1 MVKRSAAFTPVSSH
15 VPADGLSIPADGLK
29 GLRENLRN
37 EITSGLLVSLIAL
50 PLCLGIAMASGFPAF
65 GGLITAIVGGLIVAP
80 LCGSQLSIKGPA
92 AGLIAIAIASVETL
106 GQGDDFAGYRYTL
119 AVLAIAAGLQIVFA
133 ILKLGRFGDFFPASV
148 VHGMLA
154 AIGIIIFSKQI
165 HPLLGVKPLS
175 QHPIDLILE
184 IPHSLVVMNP
194 RVALVGVT
202 SVLIVVLAPMLLGRL
217 SRYFPGP
224 LLAVLAGIC
233 FCLSFD
239 FAHPHKYTWYSMEYL
254 LDDKFLVNLPSNF
267 VAGLTFPDFSK
278 VFSLH
283 SLQFILMFSLIGSI
297 ESLLTVKAVD
307 SVDPYKRRSNLNKD
321 LMAVGTGN
329 LVLSL
334 IGGLP
339 MISEVVRSY
348 ANVSYG
354 AKTRWSNFMHGA
366 WLLLFALALADII
379 HLVPVAALAGVLCVT
394 GYRLA
399 APIHFKH
406 CREIGKEQLLVFL
419 ATIIGTLMTDLLV
432 GVFIGVAVQYLCCV
446 YMGAPLS
453 SLFTPVTRRRRVSD
467 GRKVIFLP
475 VTCFFGNVISFKRV
489 VDHVRDVDIELD
501 FSQTAHVDHT
511 FMHEIRSLEREL
523 ALYGGKVIMVGLDRL
538 VPVSNHHAASRSVP
552 ADRFVGRALV
562 RG

>member
-1 MVKRSAAFTPVSSH
+1 MKRSAAFTPVSSP
-15 VPADGLSIPADGLK
+15 VPSDGVKGLK
-29 GLRENLRN
+29 ENLRN

-119 AVLAIAAGLQIVFA
+119 AVLAVAAFLQIIFA
-133 ILKLGRFGDFFPASV
+133 LCKFGRLGDFFPASV

-175 QHPIDLILE
+175 QNPIDLLLE
-184 IPHSLVVMNP
+184 IPHSLVMMNP

-202 SVLIVVLAPMLLGRL
+202 SVLIVVLAPMLLGKL

-239 FAHPHKYTWYSMEYL
+239 FSHPHKYTWYSLEYP
-254 LDDKFLVNLPSNF
+254 LDENFLVNLPSNF
-267 VAGLTFPDFSK
+267 VAGLTFPNFSK
-278 VFSLH
+278 ILSGE

-307 SVDPYKRRSNLNKD
+307 SVDPYKRRADLNKD
-321 LMAVGTGN
+321 LMGVGIGN
-329 LVLSL
+329 FILSM

-399 APIHFKH
+399 APIHFKR
-406 CREIGKEQLLVFL
+406 CKDIGLEQLVVFL
-419 ATIIGTLMTDLLV
+419 STIIGTLFTDLLI
-432 GVFIGVAVQYLCCV
+432 GVFIGVVVQYICCLV
-446 YMGAPLS
+446 MGASLP
-453 SLFTPVTRRRRVSD
+453 SLFVPVDRRRRVAE

-475 VTCFFGNVISFKRV
+475 PTCFFGNVISFKRV

-501 FSQTAHVDHT
+501 FQNTVHVDHT
-511 FMHEIRSLEREL
+511 FMHEIRCLERSL
-523 ALYGGKVIMVGLDRL
+523 ASRGGKVILTGLSRL
-538 VPVSNHHAASRSVP
+538 IPVSEHASASRSV
-552 ADRFVGRALV
+552 
-562 RG
+562 RGDGLFGHPVVSR

>member
-1 MVKRSAAFTPVSSH
+1 MLDRSAAFTPVPSR
-15 VPADGLSIPADGLK
+15 IPADGFQGFK
-29 GLRENLRN
+29 ENIRN

-65 GGLITAIVGGLIVAP
+65 GGLITAVVGGLLVAP
-80 LCGSQLSIKGPA
+80 LCGSRLSIKGPA

-119 AVLAIAAGLQIVFA
+119 AVLAVAALLQVGFA
-133 ILKLGRFGDFFPASV
+133 FLKLGKLGDFFPASV

-175 QHPIDLILE
+175 QNPIDLLLE

-202 SVLIVVLAPMLLGRL
+202 SVLIVLFAPALLGRL
-217 SRYFPGP
+217 SKYCPGP
-224 LLAVLAGIC
+224 LLAVLAGIA

-239 FAHPHKYTWYSMEYL
+239 FAHAHKYTWYSMEYP
-254 LDDKFLVNLPSNF
+254 LDEKFLVNLPSNF

-278 VFSLH
+278 IFSMA

-307 SVDPYKRRSNLNKD
+307 SVDPFKRRSDLNKD
-321 LMAVGTGN
+321 LMAVGVGN

-366 WLLLFALALADII
+366 WLLLFAVALADII

-399 APIHFKH
+399 APIHFRH
-406 CREIGKEQLLVFL
+406 CREKGKEQLFVFL
-419 ATIIGTLMTDLLV
+419 ATIVGTLFTDLLV
-432 GVFIGVAVQYLCCV
+432 GVFIGVVVQYVCCV
-446 YMGAPLS
+446 AMGAPLG
-453 SLFTPVTRRRRVSD
+453 SLFVPVVRRRRLDDGHKIVS
-467 GRKVIFLP
+467 LP
-475 VTCFFGNVISFKRV
+475 PTCFFGNVISFKRII
-489 VDHVRDVDIELD
+489 DHVRDRDIELD
-501 FSQTAHVDHT
+501 FSGTVHVDHT
-511 FMHEIRSLEREL
+511 FMQEVRSLETDL
-523 ALYGGKVIMVGLDRL
+523 AKVGRRVILSNFDKL
-538 VPVSNHHAASRSVP
+538 VPVSTHHAACRRLQ
-552 ADRFVGRALV
+552 ADRFIGQALA
-562 RG
+562 RS